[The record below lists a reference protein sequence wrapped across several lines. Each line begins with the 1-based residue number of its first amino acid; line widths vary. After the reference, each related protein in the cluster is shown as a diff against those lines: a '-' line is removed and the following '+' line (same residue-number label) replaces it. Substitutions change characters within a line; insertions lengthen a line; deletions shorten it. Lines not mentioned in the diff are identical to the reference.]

1 MHKFFLILIIIVFF
15 GCGKDKENKLIIKE
29 QNLETQMV
37 RAYKEGLDFLDK
49 DDGLSAAKK
58 FNEAELLFPQSEWA
72 PKSALMAAYS
82 YYAYD
87 YYGDSIYELEQF
99 IKKYPKDER
108 ISYANFL
115 LAMCYYQSIVD
126 EKKDLEPLLKARD
139 KFIYVFENYPNTDF
153 AMDAKFKLDL
163 IREILASKEM
173 YLGSYYIQKGKWIA
187 AINRFKTVINDYDTT
202 VYVEEALHRLVEL
215 HYKIGLE
222 NEAKKYANLLGYNY
236 LSSEWYKSTY
246 KIFNK
251 EYKLAKPEKRKK
263 ESNFLIK
270 KYKSIFTKNEWQGN
284 I

>member
-15 GCGKDKENKLIIKE
+15 GCAKDKENKLIIQE
-29 QNLETQMV
+29 QNLETQMIS
-37 RAYKEGLDFLDK
+37 AYKEGLDFLDK

-82 YYAYD
+82 YYAYN

-108 ISYANFL
+108 MSYANFL

-126 EKKDLEPLLKARD
+126 ETKDLEPLLKARD
-139 KFIYVFENYPNTDF
+139 KFIYVVENYPNTDF

-187 AINRFKTVINDYDTT
+187 AINRFKIVINDYDTT
-202 VYVEEALHRLVEL
+202 IYVEEALHRLVEL

-236 LSSEWYKSTY
+236 LSSDWYKSTY

-270 KYKSIFTKNEWQGN
+270 KYKSIFTKNE
-284 I
+284 

>member
-15 GCGKDKENKLIIKE
+15 GCAKDKENKLIIQE
-29 QNLETQMV
+29 QNLETQMIST
-37 RAYKEGLDFLDK
+37 YKEGVDFLDK

-82 YYAYD
+82 YYAYN

-126 EKKDLEPLLKARD
+126 ETKDLEPLLKARD
-139 KFIYVFENYPNTDF
+139 KFIYVAENYPNTDF

-202 VYVEEALHRLVEL
+202 IYVEEALHRLVEL

-236 LSSEWYKSTY
+236 LSSDWYKSTY

-270 KYKSIFTKNEWQGN
+270 KYKSIFTKNE
-284 I
+284 

>member
-29 QNLETQMV
+29 QNLETQMIS
-37 RAYKEGLDFLDK
+37 AYKEGLNFLDK
-49 DDGLSAAKK
+49 SDGLSAAKK

-82 YYAYD
+82 YYAYN

-139 KFIYVFENYPNTDF
+139 KFIYVVENYPNTDF

-187 AINRFKTVINDYDTT
+187 AINRFKTVINDYETT
-202 VYVEEALHRLVEL
+202 IYVEEALHRLVEL

-236 LSSEWYKSTY
+236 LSSDWYKSTY

-251 EYKLAKPEKRKK
+251 EYKLAKPKKRKK

-270 KYKSIFTKNEWQGN
+270 KYKSIFTKNE
-284 I
+284 

>member
-29 QNLETQMV
+29 QNLETQMIS
-37 RAYKEGLDFLDK
+37 AYKEGVDFLDK

-82 YYAYD
+82 YYAYN

-126 EKKDLEPLLKARD
+126 ETKDLEPLLKARD
-139 KFIYVFENYPNTDF
+139 KFIYVVENYPNTDF

-187 AINRFKTVINDYDTT
+187 AINRFKIVINDYDTT
-202 VYVEEALHRLVEL
+202 IYVEEALHRLVEL

-236 LSSEWYKSTY
+236 LSSDWYKSTY

-270 KYKSIFTKNEWQGN
+270 KYKSIFTKNE
-284 I
+284 

>member
-37 RAYKEGLDFLDK
+37 RAYKEGLNFLDK
-49 DDGLSAAKK
+49 NDGLSAAKK

-87 YYGDSIYELEQF
+87 YYGNSIYELEQF

-139 KFIYVFENYPNTDF
+139 KFIYVVENYPNTDF
-153 AMDAKFKLDL
+153 AMDAQFKLDL

-187 AINRFKTVINDYDTT
+187 AINRFKTVINDYETT
-202 VYVEEALHRLVEL
+202 IYVEEALHRLVEL

-236 LSSEWYKSTY
+236 LSSDWYKSTY

-251 EYKLAKPEKRKK
+251 EYKLAKPKKRKK

-270 KYKSIFTKNEWQGN
+270 KYKSIFTKNEW
-284 I
+284 

>member
-37 RAYKEGLDFLDK
+37 SAYKEGLNFLDK
-49 DDGLSAAKK
+49 NDGLSAAKK

-82 YYAYD
+82 YYSYN

-126 EKKDLEPLLKARD
+126 EKKDLEPLLKAKD
-139 KFIYVFENYPNTDF
+139 KFLYVLENYPNTDF

-173 YLGSYYIQKGKWIA
+173 YLGNYYIQKAKWIA

-202 VYVEEALHRLVEL
+202 IYVEEALHRLVEL

-222 NEAKKYANLLGYNY
+222 DEAKKYANLLGYNY
-236 LSSEWYKSTY
+236 LSSDWYKSTY

-263 ESNFLIK
+263 ESNFIIK
-270 KYKSIFTKNEWQGN
+270 KYKSIFTKNE
-284 I
+284 

>member
-29 QNLETQMV
+29 QNLETQMIS
-37 RAYKEGLDFLDK
+37 AYKEGLDFLDK

-82 YYAYD
+82 YYAYN

-126 EKKDLEPLLKARD
+126 ETKDLEPLLKARD
-139 KFIYVFENYPNTDF
+139 KFIYVVENYPNTDF

-187 AINRFKTVINDYDTT
+187 AINRFKIVINDYDTT
-202 VYVEEALHRLVEL
+202 IYVEEALHRLVEL

-236 LSSEWYKSTY
+236 LSSDWYKITY

-270 KYKSIFTKNEWQGN
+270 KYKSIFTKNEW
-284 I
+284 

>member
-1 MHKFFLILIIIVFF
+1 MHKFFLILIIVVFF

-37 RAYKEGLDFLDK
+37 RAYKEGLNFLDK
-49 DDGLSAAKK
+49 EDGLSAAKK

-139 KFIYVFENYPNTDF
+139 KFIYVVENYPNTDF
-153 AMDAKFKLDL
+153 AMDAQFKLDL

-187 AINRFKTVINDYDTT
+187 AINRFKTVINDYETT
-202 VYVEEALHRLVEL
+202 IYVEEALHRLVEL

-236 LSSEWYKSTY
+236 LSSDWYKSTY

-251 EYKLAKPEKRKK
+251 EYKLAKPKKRKK

-270 KYKSIFTKNEWQGN
+270 KYKSIFTKNEW
-284 I
+284 

>member
-15 GCGKDKENKLIIKE
+15 GCAKDKENKLIIQE
-29 QNLETQMV
+29 QNLETQMIS
-37 RAYKEGLDFLDK
+37 AYKEGLDFLDK

-82 YYAYD
+82 YYAYN

-139 KFIYVFENYPNTDF
+139 KFIYVLENYPNTDF

-173 YLGSYYIQKGKWIA
+173 YLGNYYIQKEKWIA

-202 VYVEEALHRLVEL
+202 IYVEEALHRLVEL

-236 LSSEWYKSTY
+236 LSSDWYKSTY

-270 KYKSIFTKNEWQGN
+270 KYKSIFTKNE
-284 I
+284 

>member
-15 GCGKDKENKLIIKE
+15 GCAKDKENKLIIQE
-29 QNLETQMV
+29 QNLQTQMIS
-37 RAYKEGLDFLDK
+37 AYKEGLDFLDK
-49 DDGLSAAKK
+49 NDGLSAAKK

-72 PKSALMAAYS
+72 SKSALMAAYS

-139 KFIYVFENYPNTDF
+139 QFIYVVENYPNTDF
-153 AMDAKFKLDL
+153 AMDAEFKLDL

-187 AINRFKTVINDYDTT
+187 AINRFKTVINDYETT
-202 VYVEEALHRLVEL
+202 IYVEEALHRLVEL

-236 LSSEWYKSTY
+236 LSSDWYKSTY

-270 KYKSIFTKNEWQGN
+270 KYKSIFTKNEW
-284 I
+284 

>member
-29 QNLETQMV
+29 QNLETQMIS
-37 RAYKEGLDFLDK
+37 AYKEGLNFLDK

-82 YYAYD
+82 YYAYN

-126 EKKDLEPLLKARD
+126 EKKDLEPLLKARE
-139 KFIYVFENYPNTDF
+139 KFIYVVENYPNTDF

-173 YLGSYYIQKGKWIA
+173 YLGNYYIQKEKWIA

-202 VYVEEALHRLVEL
+202 IYVEEALHRLVEL

-236 LSSEWYKSTY
+236 LSSDWYKSTY

-270 KYKSIFTKNEWQGN
+270 KYKSIFTKNE
-284 I
+284 

>member
-15 GCGKDKENKLIIKE
+15 GCAKDKENKLIIQE
-29 QNLETQMV
+29 QNLETQMIS
-37 RAYKEGLDFLDK
+37 AYKEGLDFLDK

-82 YYAYD
+82 YYAYN

-139 KFIYVFENYPNTDF
+139 KFIYVVENYPNTDF

-173 YLGSYYIQKGKWIA
+173 YLGRYYIQKGKWIA

-202 VYVEEALHRLVEL
+202 IYVEEALHRLVEL

-236 LSSEWYKSTY
+236 LSSDWYKSTY

-270 KYKSIFTKNEWQGN
+270 KYKSIFTKNE
-284 I
+284 

>member
-29 QNLETQMV
+29 QNLETQMIS
-37 RAYKEGLDFLDK
+37 AYKEGLNFLDK

-82 YYAYD
+82 YYSYD
-87 YYGDSIYELEQF
+87 YYRDSIHELEQF
-99 IKKYPKDER
+99 IKKYPNDER

-139 KFIYVFENYPNTDF
+139 KFIYVVENYPNTDF

-173 YLGSYYIQKGKWIA
+173 YLGNYYLQKEKWIA
-187 AINRFKTVINDYDTT
+187 AINRYKTVINDYDTT
-202 VYVEEALHRLVEL
+202 IFVEEALHRLVEL

-222 NEAKKYANLLGYNY
+222 NEAKKYAKLLGYNY
-236 LSSEWYKSTY
+236 LSSKWYKSTY

-270 KYKSIFTKNEWQGN
+270 KYKSIFTKNE
-284 I
+284 

>member
-29 QNLETQMV
+29 QNLETQMIS
-37 RAYKEGLDFLDK
+37 AYREGVDFLDK

-72 PKSALMAAYS
+72 SKSALMAAYS
-82 YYAYD
+82 YYAYN
-87 YYGDSIYELEQF
+87 YYGDAIYELEQF

-126 EKKDLEPLLKARD
+126 EKKDLEPLLKARE
-139 KFIYVFENYPNTDF
+139 KFIYVLENYPNTDF

-173 YLGSYYIQKGKWIA
+173 YIGNYYIEKEKWIA

-202 VYVEEALHRLVEL
+202 IYVEEALHRLVEL

-236 LSSEWYKSTY
+236 LSGDWYKSTY

-270 KYKSIFTKNEWQGN
+270 KYKSIFTKNE
-284 I
+284 

>member
-15 GCGKDKENKLIIKE
+15 GCAKDKENKLIIQE
-29 QNLETQMV
+29 QNLQTQMIS
-37 RAYKEGLDFLDK
+37 AYKEGLDFLDK
-49 DDGLSAAKK
+49 NDGLSAAKK

-82 YYAYD
+82 YYAYN

-126 EKKDLEPLLKARD
+126 ETKDLEPLLKARD
-139 KFIYVFENYPNTDF
+139 KFIYVVENYPNTDF

-173 YLGSYYIQKGKWIA
+173 YLGNYYIQKEKWIA

-202 VYVEEALHRLVEL
+202 IYVEEALHRLVEL

-236 LSSEWYKSTY
+236 LSSDWYKSTY

-251 EYKLAKPEKRKK
+251 EYKLAKPKKRKK

-270 KYKSIFTKNEWQGN
+270 KYKSIFTKNE
-284 I
+284 

>member
-29 QNLETQMV
+29 QNLETQMIS
-37 RAYKEGLDFLDK
+37 AYKEGLDFLDK

-82 YYAYD
+82 YYAYN

-126 EKKDLEPLLKARD
+126 ETKDLEPLLKARD
-139 KFIYVFENYPNTDF
+139 KFIYVVENYPNTDF

-173 YLGSYYIQKGKWIA
+173 YLGNYYIQKEKWIA
-187 AINRFKTVINDYDTT
+187 AINRFKTVINDYETT
-202 VYVEEALHRLVEL
+202 IYVEEALHRLVEL

-270 KYKSIFTKNEWQGN
+270 KYKSIFTKNE
-284 I
+284 

>member
-1 MHKFFLILIIIVFF
+1 MRKFFLILIIIVFF
-15 GCGKDKENKLIIKE
+15 GCAKDKENKLIIQE
-29 QNLETQMV
+29 QNLETQMIS
-37 RAYKEGLDFLDK
+37 AYKEGLDFLDK

-99 IKKYPKDER
+99 IKKYPEDKR
-108 ISYANFL
+108 MSYANFL

-126 EKKDLEPLLKARD
+126 ETKDLEPLLKARD
-139 KFIYVFENYPNTDF
+139 KFIYVVENYPNTDF
-153 AMDAKFKLDL
+153 AMDAEFKLDL

-187 AINRFKTVINDYDTT
+187 AINRFKTVINDYETT
-202 VYVEEALHRLVEL
+202 IYVEEALHRLVEL

-236 LSSEWYKSTY
+236 LSSDWYKSTY

-251 EYKLAKPEKRKK
+251 EYKLAKPKKRKK

-270 KYKSIFTKNEWQGN
+270 KYKSIFTKNE
-284 I
+284 

>member
-15 GCGKDKENKLIIKE
+15 GCAKDKENKLIIQE
-29 QNLETQMV
+29 QNLETQMIS
-37 RAYKEGLDFLDK
+37 AYKEGLNFLDK

-72 PKSALMAAYS
+72 SKSALMAAYS
-82 YYAYD
+82 YYSDD

-139 KFIYVFENYPNTDF
+139 KFIYVVENYPNTDF

-187 AINRFKTVINDYDTT
+187 AINRFKIVINDYDTT
-202 VYVEEALHRLVEL
+202 IYVEEALHRLVEL

-236 LSSEWYKSTY
+236 LSSDWYKSTY

-270 KYKSIFTKNEWQGN
+270 KYKSIFTKNE
-284 I
+284 

>member
-15 GCGKDKENKLIIKE
+15 GCGKEKENKLIIKE
-29 QNLETQMV
+29 QNLETQMIS
-37 RAYKEGLDFLDK
+37 AYREGVDFLDK
-49 DDGLSAAKK
+49 NDGLSAAKK

-72 PKSALMAAYS
+72 SKSALMAAYS

-87 YYGDSIYELEQF
+87 YYGDAIQELEQF

-115 LAMCYYQSIVD
+115 LAMCYYQSIAD

-139 KFIYVFENYPNTDF
+139 KFIYVLENYPNTDF
-153 AMDAKFKLDL
+153 AMDAQFKLDL

-173 YLGSYYIQKGKWIA
+173 YLGNYYIQKEKWIA

-202 VYVEEALHRLVEL
+202 IYVEEALHRLVEL
-215 HYKIGLE
+215 HYKIGLK

-236 LSSEWYKSTY
+236 LSSDWYKNTY

-270 KYKSIFTKNEWQGN
+270 KYKSIFTKNE
-284 I
+284 